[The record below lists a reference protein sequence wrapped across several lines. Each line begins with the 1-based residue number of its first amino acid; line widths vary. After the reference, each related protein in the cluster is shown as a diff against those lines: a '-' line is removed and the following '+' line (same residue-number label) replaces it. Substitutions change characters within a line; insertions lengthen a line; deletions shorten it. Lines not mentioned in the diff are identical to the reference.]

1 MELQNYNQDI
11 ISTSSSDIPQNYP
24 NINNPPIPDNKY
36 TEGQFQTQQQYNPP
50 PSQQQNYQSQNIG
63 YSSYPQNQSIM
74 PILPENQYPPQNYVQ
89 PITPVFQP
97 QLVAEQNISQVKHKR
112 ITQPHKNIFIIL
124 RKRSIICEF
133 VLLIIGILFFL
144 GFGIY
149 GFCFGMKLVP
159 KIMVIVFFTILL
171 ICLIITIFYDV
182 NYKAEIILGDN
193 TLTVIKKAFC
203 YRKKVENYQKN
214 DLFKAEYIHSKA
226 KRRVRRRK
234 HGTFIITVHIFELFF
249 IFKDGHKEKILY
261 DQEDDSKIY
270 TYAEMKFL
278 VNCINNYIN
287 NQIKI

>member
-24 NINNPPIPDNKY
+24 DINNPSIQDNKY
-36 TEGQFQTQQQYNPP
+36 GFQTQQQYNPP

-214 DLFKAEYIHSKA
+214 DLFRVEYTHSTT
-226 KRRVRRRK
+226 KRRVRRGKR
-234 HGTFIITVHIFELFF
+234 GSRIATFNIFELFF
-249 IFKDGHKEKILY
+249 IFKNGHKEKILY
-261 DQEDDSKIY
+261 DESESKIY
-270 TYAEMKFL
+270 TFAEIQFL
-278 VNCINNYIN
+278 IYYINGYIN